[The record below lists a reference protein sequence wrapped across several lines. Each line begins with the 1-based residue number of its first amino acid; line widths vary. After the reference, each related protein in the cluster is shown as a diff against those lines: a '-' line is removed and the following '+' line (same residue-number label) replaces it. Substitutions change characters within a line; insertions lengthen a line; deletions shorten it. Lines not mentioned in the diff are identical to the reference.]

1 MACCKRP
8 CIVFLVLGVRFI
20 VGKYKNLLLNIG
32 VFALNIFATKL
43 ITFLL
48 VPLYTYNMSKAEFG
62 VTDMALTVVTLMVP
76 LASFSFAD
84 AVLRFVID
92 DSHNV
97 KRYVTI
103 GFIAMLLS
111 CVVVACLLPLLRL
124 DFFGGLG
131 NYPLM
136 FWLMYA
142 SNALLLYLGNVA
154 RAVNHLKLLTA
165 DAIVTSLVTGGSAV
179 VFIANLQ
186 LGAYG
191 YFYSMI
197 LGSFTG
203 VVVFLVGG
211 GYLKYLTRLE
221 KADQR
226 LVRNMLIYAIP
237 MIPNALFWWIGT
249 SINRFFITGMLG
261 IAASGLFAAASK
273 LPNLLNV
280 VYSIFQQAWTL
291 SAFQEFR
298 RNDVAQFFSTVFKL
312 LQSGMAIGAA
322 GLTVCT
328 PWLASLML
336 QKDFYSSW
344 NLIPVLVLAFYFN
357 SLNSYLGTVFTTTM
371 KTKAL
376 FTTTIVGAIA
386 SVALTWGLIGPIGLF
401 GPCIAMVVSNALVF
415 LMRVFSSRRIMNIR
429 INWFT
434 FLLSVVLLACQ
445 SLVMAIRSEYFM
457 LMSYGFFAI
466 IILIQLIDLVPIC
479 RGFIGRYMHYPR
491 HISRHHA

>member
-1 MACCKRP
+1 M
-8 CIVFLVLGVRFI
+8 
-20 VGKYKNLLLNIG
+20 GKYKNLLLNIG
-32 VFALNIFATKL
+32 VFALNVFATKL

-48 VPLYTYNMSKAEFG
+48 VPLYTYNMSKSEFG

-76 LASFSFAD
+76 LASLSFAD
-84 AVLRFVID
+84 AVLRYVID
-92 DSHNV
+92 DSRNV

-111 CVVVACLLPLLRL
+111 CAIVVCLLPVLRL
-124 DFFGGLG
+124 GFFGGLG
-131 NYPLM
+131 DYPLM
-136 FWLMYA
+136 FWLMYVA
-142 SNALLLYLGNVA
+142 NAFLLYLGNVA

-179 VFIANLQ
+179 VFISWLRM
-186 LGAYG
+186 GAYG

-197 LGSFTG
+197 LGSFVG
-203 VVVFLVGG
+203 VIIFLVGG
-211 GYLKYLTRLE
+211 GYLRYLTRLE
-221 KADQR
+221 KDDRR
-226 LVRNMLIYAIP
+226 LVRNMMGYAIP

-249 SINRFFITGMLG
+249 SVNRFFITGMIG
-261 IAASGLFAAASK
+261 IASSGLFAAASK

-344 NLIPVLVLAFYFN
+344 SLIPILVLAFYFN

-376 FTTTIVGAIA
+376 FTTTIVGAAA
-386 SVALTWGLIGPIGLF
+386 SVALTWGLITPMGLF
-401 GPCIAMVVSNALVF
+401 GPCVAMVVSNAVVF
-415 LMRVFSSRRIMNIR
+415 FMRVLSSRQIMHIR

-434 FLLSVVLLACQ
+434 FLLSIVLLTCQ
-445 SLVMAIRSEYFM
+445 SIVMAIQPK
-457 LMSYGFFAI
+457 SYMMMASGLLVAI
-466 IILIQLIDLVPIC
+466 ILLQLVGLIPIC
-479 RGFIGRYMHYPR
+479 GSFLGRHGRHPR
-491 HISRHHA
+491 HMRHARV